1 MGKKKLIFGE
11 TRMNRLSSRYSFV
24 IINYSSVRKQ
34 FAYKVAHLICVTPSV
49 KKRKKNDCAI
59 TVIKH
64 QLKFDVGVQFIS
76 DEMKR
81 WGTMRNTCIFSPNYT
96 GHDYKSRDVVSIRI

>member
-1 MGKKKLIFGE
+1 MYVENLSTFVVRDTAEVLSLLKMGKKKLIFGE

-34 FAYKVAHLICVTPSV
+34 ISYKVAHLICVTPSV

-64 QLKFDVGVQFIS
+64 RLKFDVGVQFQ
-76 DEMKR
+76 
-81 WGTMRNTCIFSPNYT
+81 
-96 GHDYKSRDVVSIRI
+96 